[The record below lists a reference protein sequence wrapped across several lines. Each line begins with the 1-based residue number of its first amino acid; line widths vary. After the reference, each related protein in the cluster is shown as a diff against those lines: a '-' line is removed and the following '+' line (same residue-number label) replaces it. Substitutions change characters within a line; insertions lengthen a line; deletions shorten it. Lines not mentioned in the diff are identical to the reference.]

1 MNAAG
6 IHINTVAH
14 AKGLLLRVL
23 VLGVGDGQLAT
34 QNQMCGQ
41 PAVRVWPVV
50 CISSFAIQAM
60 SVNIVTQALHTEPR
74 KSRKKT

>member
-6 IHINTVAH
+6 ININTVAH

-34 QNQMCGQ
+34 HNQMCGQ

-60 SVNIVTQALHTEPR
+60 LVNIVTQALHTHRASE
-74 KSRKKT
+74 K